1 MKKIIIFLIAF
12 SQLYVPIITSNSYA
26 KHLHKERVYQEYW
39 AEKNNA
45 VAIEYILPDRAR
57 VDIVTEEY
65 AIEVDFAYKWAEA
78 VGQSLYYAEM
88 MKLKPGIVLIV
99 EDIKKFKLVFRLKV
113 LTEKY
118 NIRLWIITPDDLDF
132 SVMENK

>member
-1 MKKIIIFLIAF
+1 MKKILFVIIIL
-12 SQLYVPIITSNSYA
+12 SQLYVPILTINSYA
-26 KHLHKERVYQEYW
+26 KHLHREKVYQMYW

-45 VAIEYILPDRAR
+45 VATEYILPDKAR
-57 VDIVTEEY
+57 VDIVTKEY
-65 AIEVDFAYKWAEA
+65 AIEVDFAYKWAES

-99 EDIKKFKLVFRLKV
+99 EDIKDFKLVFRLRV

-118 NIRLWIITPDDLDF
+118 NIRLWIITPNDLDL
-132 SVMENK
+132 SVMK